1 MPFTSTFG
9 TQVAAIMD
17 VLTKAAVAEITK
29 LAEEGSVLL
38 RMEVRRRDSEIEELR
53 RSLKGM
59 EAELREAQEAAS
71 RSREEK
77 QKQEAAGRQLQ
88 LEDIKEDHEA
98 DMAFPVSGPADSLHE
113 PQNGMYENQIFSPI
127 IKREADVELP
137 LDTATDGVQT
147 DVHVPAE
154 EQDASVWSA
163 TIEESSVGTQPHMQ
177 ISPLHVEQFSA
188 CRDSDISFS
197 FFADATK
204 KRADYLCAPSKVEVT
219 THPICTSSNLSSS
232 APGKLFTLSPV
243 TQSEGA
249 AFASLQPQRAAAGA
263 SSLNAENNLSIRN
276 SLRPKRPTTVWRNS
290 PKLFMCLVCNKNF
303 PRLSQL
309 EEHKITH
316 QAAKPFRCLQCGKSF
331 TQKTRLKTHQSVH
344 TGERPFSCKIC
355 GKMFSRQDNCLRHE
369 RFHSGLKPHV
379 CRQCGKSFTVLANLK
394 IHQEIHLQER

>member
-1 MPFTSTFG
+1 MFFCVSNTHKT
-9 TQVAAIMD
+9 
-17 VLTKAAVAEITK
+17 
-29 LAEEGSVLL
+29 VLL
-38 RMEVRRRDSEIEELR
+38 I
-53 RSLKGM
+53 
-59 EAELREAQEAAS
+59 A
-71 RSREEK
+71 
-77 QKQEAAGRQLQ
+77 
-88 LEDIKEDHEA
+88 DIKEDHEA
-98 DMAFPVSGPADSLHE
+98 DGPFPVSTPADSLHE
-113 PQNGMYENQIFSPI
+113 PQSGMYENQNFSPVV
-127 IKREADVELP
+127 KQEADGELP
-137 LDTATDGVQT
+137 INTATDGAQT
-147 DVHVPAE
+147 DAHFPAE

-163 TIEESSVGTQPHMQ
+163 TIEESSVVTQPHMQ

-197 FFADATK
+197 FFADAPK

-219 THPICTSSNLSSS
+219 MRPVCTSSNLSPS
-232 APGKLFTLSPV
+232 APGKPFRCESLSPV
-243 TQSEGA
+243 TQNGA

-263 SSLNAENNLSIRN
+263 SGLNTDNNLSIRN
-276 SLRPKRPTTVWRNS
+276 SLRPKRPNTVWRTS

-309 EEHKITH
+309 EEHKSTH

-369 RFHSGLKPHV
+369 RFHSGLKPHI